1 MAVYETPEVLNE
13 GPYDNTFD
21 KNLKYFRT
29 FQNPIPYKSSSDGKY
44 YANYNDALA
53 AKNSRMKNLKTAQEI
68 TNNLLKGKPSAQ
80 EITNNLLKGK
90 PSAQE
95 ITNNFLSGKTKP
107 PKKPPES
114 PPPQP
119 GSQPP
124 TSAAPRATPTATGG
138 SVPKPTTAPAK
149 PNPTGTAKPMGG
161 DPMDQ
166 WARANPTLAAKVKS
180 GQSGYETISAR
191 VVAGGPEPPDPTP
204 PSTPSA
210 STPPSSSTNNS
221 DSGMSD
227 RLKKALDIKK
237 SDVTSSYQWP
247 SIKTIRD
254 IADAYNSIYETN
266 NDGNLANNY
275 PPYDKV
281 TRGDIIAG
289 ATGNDEMGGKNRKK
303 SRTKSRTKSTINADF
318 EMWVD
323 GLLNEGYD
331 LSDYTWN
338 EVYEIYEDAIM
349 EAEQEYEI
357 YNIVLEYL
365 ISNHYTET
373 EDGANTIIENM
384 SDVWIDEIINEKIV
398 ERGEGYKGGPK
409 FSWMKPSK
417 PKPPSGK
424 KGDRSGYGPDEKFKT
439 PEDKIE
445 KPGTDVPPPKKGGY
459 GRISRTVPIIGP
471 HADKPNSRV
480 TTVTGGDPGAS
491 PSKKIAKDDRKP
503 KPIKRGKFTVVPI
516 EPPSK

>member
-1 MAVYETPEVLNE
+1 
-13 GPYDNTFD
+13 
-21 KNLKYFRT
+21 
-29 FQNPIPYKSSSDGKY
+29 
-44 YANYNDALA
+44 
-53 AKNSRMKNLKTAQEI
+53 
-68 TNNLLKGKPSAQ
+68 
-80 EITNNLLKGK
+80 
-90 PSAQE
+90 
-95 ITNNFLSGKTKP
+95 
-107 PKKPPES
+107 
-114 PPPQP
+114 
-119 GSQPP
+119 
-124 TSAAPRATPTATGG
+124 
-138 SVPKPTTAPAK
+138 
-149 PNPTGTAKPMGG
+149 
-161 DPMDQ
+161 
-166 WARANPTLAAKVKS
+166 
-180 GQSGYETISAR
+180 
-191 VVAGGPEPPDPTP
+191 
-204 PSTPSA
+204 
-210 STPPSSSTNNS
+210 
-221 DSGMSD
+221 MSD

-254 IADAYNSIYETN
+254 IADAYNSIYEAKKKVDQDQDGD
-266 NDGNLANNY
+266 NDFADVQIARMIASGMTRKEAIAAVKNKEYNEEYELDEATRMRKELGKEGEIKVRKELARRSNAAAAQRSGSVDRTIAAAERRIED
-275 PPYDKV
+275 PYIKFKPHESDK
-281 TRGDIIAG
+281 D
-289 ATGNDEMGGKNRKK
+289 RKK
-303 SRTKSRTKSTINADF
+303 RKEEQSKTLTRLASSRRGSVRDKPRVQLRGYPAKVEGSDRELQRAKASAMAAGTLTPREMEQLGIGRGVVTSSF

-384 SDVWIDEIINEKIV
+384 SDVWIDEIINEEIV

-409 FSWMKPSK
+409 FSWMMKPSK

-439 PEDKIE
+439 PEDKIK

-459 GRISRTVPIIGP
+459 RRISRTVPIIGP